1 MDPFARPHDDLIYDM
16 QESKRRL
23 ILFLGDAD
31 AILINAREVA
41 RKTEKQVDTLVRA
54 DAPQPHQE
62 PHFCREQ

>member
-1 MDPFARPHDDLIYDM
+1 MNPLAWPHDDLIYDV
-16 QESKRRL
+16 QESTRRL

-41 RKTEKQVDTLVRA
+41 RKTEKRVDTLVRA
-54 DAPQPHQE
+54 DAPQAHQE